1 MTKSAP
7 HVRATSLMAPRWT
20 INSSDGEPL
29 KVIFASTRPACFDL
43 LPHRGRRRLNRRDK
57 TRCRAGDTQPRLQSL
72 LDKRTVEPDTAAC

>member
-29 KVIFASTRPACFDL
+29 KVIFASTHPACFDL
-43 LPHRGRRRLNRRDK
+43 LPHA
-57 TRCRAGDTQPRLQSL
+57 AGG
-72 LDKRTVEPDTAAC
+72 A